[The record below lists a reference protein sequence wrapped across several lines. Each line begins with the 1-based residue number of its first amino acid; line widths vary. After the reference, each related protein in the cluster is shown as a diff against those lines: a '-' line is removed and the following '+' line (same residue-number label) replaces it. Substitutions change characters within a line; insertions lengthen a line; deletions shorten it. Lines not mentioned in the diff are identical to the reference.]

1 VCEFAFQLEVRCLLP
16 CVCDLLARLVIG
28 KASLFELVLCGF
40 VFELLCRKQ
49 WIQMSRDEVGLF
61 VYKCVGVGFAFQVRT
76 GTCHS
81 TESALSLVVDQ
92 SQCTFFSLIGVSPI
106 ECVFSN
112 LASLYKLI
120 SR

>member
-1 VCEFAFQLEVRCLLP
+1 MLL
-16 CVCDLLARLVIG
+16 CVCDLLVCLTIG
-28 KASLFELVLCGF
+28 RASLIELVLYSF
-40 VFELLCRKQ
+40 AFEFLCRKQ
-49 WIQMSRDEVGLF
+49 WIQMSRDEIGLF
-61 VYKCVGVGFAFQVRT
+61 AYKCIWEGFAFQVRA

-81 TESALSLVVDQ
+81 TESAPTLVVDQ

-112 LASLYKLI
+112 LASLYKPI